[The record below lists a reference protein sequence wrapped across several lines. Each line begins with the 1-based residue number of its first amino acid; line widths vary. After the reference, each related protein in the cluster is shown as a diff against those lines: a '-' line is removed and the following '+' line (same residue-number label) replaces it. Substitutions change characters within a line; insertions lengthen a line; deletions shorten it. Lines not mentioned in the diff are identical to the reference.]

1 LKHSF
6 NCAIYRS
13 GDIRAWCDCGVD
25 MPLVFKDRWERD
37 HRRYNT
43 EDGWFCEAGD
53 DCPVCAAEDE
63 EGEEDEDEE

>member
-1 LKHSF
+1 
-6 NCAIYRS
+6 
-13 GDIRAWCDCGVD
+13 